1 MQITDVGMTRP
12 HYQKGGN
19 QRRAIVLHATAGR
32 YPGDYGWLRQG
43 GSTTAPVSIHY
54 YIRKNGDIS
63 RMVDDADI
71 AWHAGRSTWAIDGQ
85 QVPYGIGL
93 NPYSLGIELENM
105 NDGDDLYPQPQYDAT
120 VRLVDSLVGIYDIP
134 QSQLVRHLDI
144 APGRKTDPV
153 GFPWE
158 QFVSD
163 VYGVEVPTLD
173 LYRAP
178 HWYAVAPGGTT
189 NIRYQPRVTPDNI
202 AMQLQ
207 SGRMHIDEWTSEDD
221 PAYGGRW
228 ARLSGGSLYVHSSG
242 VVAE

>member
-1 MQITDVGMTRP
+1 MQITNVGMTRP

-43 GSTTAPVSIHY
+43 GSMTAPVSVHY

-63 RMVDDADI
+63 RMVDDEDI
-71 AWHAGRSTWAIDGQ
+71 AWHAGRSTSTIDGK

-105 NDGDDLYPQPQYDAT
+105 NDGDDPYPQPQYDAA
-120 VRLVDSLVGIYDIP
+120 VWLVDTLVGIYDIP

-144 APGRKTDPV
+144 APGRKTDPA
-153 GFPWE
+153 GFAWE
-158 QFVSD
+158 LFVLD
-163 VYGVEVPTLD
+163 VYGTPVQGTV
-173 LYRAP
+173 YRAP

-189 NIRYQPRVTPDNI
+189 NIRYQPRVTADNI

-207 SGRMHIDEWTSEDD
+207 SGRLHIEEWTDRDD
-221 PAYGGRW
+221 PTYGGRW

>member
-19 QRRAIVLHATAGR
+19 HCRAIVLHATAGR

-105 NDGDDLYPQPQYDAT
+105 NDGDDPYPQPQYDAAVWL
-120 VRLVDSLVGIYDIP
+120 VRKLVGIYDIP

-144 APGRKTDPV
+144 APGRKTDPA

-158 QFVSD
+158 LFVLD
-163 VYGVEVPTLD
+163 VYDIEVPTPD

-178 HWYAVAPGGTT
+178 HWYRIAPGGTT
-189 NIRYQPRVTPDNI
+189 NIRYQPRVTADNI

-207 SGRMHIDEWTSEDD
+207 SGRLHIEEWNDRDD
-221 PAYGGRW
+221 PTYGGRW

>member
-1 MQITDVGMTRP
+1 MQIENVGMTRP

-19 QRRAIVLHATAGR
+19 MRRAIVLHATAGR
-32 YPGDYGWLRQG
+32 YPGDYDWLRQG
-43 GSTTAPVSIHY
+43 GSSSAPVSIHY

-63 RMVDDADI
+63 RMVDDEDI
-71 AWHAGRSTWAIDGQ
+71 AWHAGRSTWVIDGK
-85 QVPYGIGL
+85 QVSYGIGL
-93 NPYSLGIELENM
+93 NPYSLGIELENW
-105 NDGDDLYPQPQYDAT
+105 NNGRDPYPPEQYASVVWLANT
-120 VRLVDSLVGIYDIP
+120 LITSYDIP

-144 APGRKTDPV
+144 APQRKTDPA

-163 VYGVEVPTLD
+163 VYGTKVPTPEP
-173 LYRAP
+173 YRAP
-178 HWYAVAPGGTT
+178 HWYRIAPGGTT

-207 SGRMHIDEWTSEDD
+207 AGRLHIDQWADRDD
-221 PAYGGRW
+221 PEYGGRW
-228 ARLSGGSLYVHSSG
+228 AKLSGGSLYVHSSG